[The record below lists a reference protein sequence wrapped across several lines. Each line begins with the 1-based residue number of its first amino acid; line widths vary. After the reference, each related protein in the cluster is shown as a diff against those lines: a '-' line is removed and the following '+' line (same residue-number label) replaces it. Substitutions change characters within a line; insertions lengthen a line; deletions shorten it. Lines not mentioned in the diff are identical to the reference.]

1 MRGAVRRAGATSAL
15 VPAGSAGLL
24 AAGLLVALLGAPAA
38 VAQEVSLVAGGDVEW
53 SREVK
58 APDVFWHSE
67 SGDDAEWRGV
77 PLQNRAETRGLV
89 GRERG
94 RVYDRD
100 AHHSIAIEYGLEFP
114 DGTEMARYPWREIRP
129 VFREADVAFVN
140 LESPLSDDA
149 RWSGAFRTPT
159 AFAGGLRWAGIDVVS
174 TANNHSLDA
183 EGEGLRDTREALF
196 RAGVGAVG
204 TGGDLEAARRP
215 HVVERSGVRIAFLA
229 YAQFVNAGSSA
240 FAQPDRSGVA
250 PLDPLLIEEDIRR
263 VRDQVDW
270 VVVSFHWGLENEG
283 RTHPEARRIAHETI
297 DAGADVIL
305 GHHSHVPKAVELY
318 GDGVIFYSL
327 GNLIF
332 GHNHDY
338 WGDNIVAEIRLG
350 PGEIREIRVHPV
362 AGEANE
368 PSRPHLLGPKAG
380 RDILSAVD
388 SLSAEFG
395 TRLRIEDGVGTVV
408 GEDGG

>member
-1 MRGAVRRAGATSAL
+1 MRGAARGAGATPAL
-15 VPAGSAGLL
+15 VPGRSAGLL
-24 AAGLLVALLGAPAA
+24 AAALLVALPGAPAA

-53 SREVK
+53 SRTVK
-58 APDVFWHSE
+58 VPDVFWHPE
-67 SGDDAEWRGV
+67 PEEDAEWRGV

-89 GRERG
+89 ERERG

-100 AHHSIAIEYGLEFP
+100 AHHEIAIEYGLEF
-114 DGTEMARYPWREIRP
+114 DDATEMARYPWREIRP
-129 VFREADVAFVN
+129 LFREADVAFVN

-149 RWSGAFRTPT
+149 RWAGAFRTPT

-240 FAQPDRSGVA
+240 FAQPARSGVA
-250 PLDPLLIEEDIRR
+250 PLDPLLVEEDIRR

-270 VVVSFHWGLENEG
+270 VVVSFHWGLENES
-283 RTHPEARRIAHETI
+283 RTHPEARRIAHEAI

-350 PGEIREIRVHPV
+350 PGEIREVRVHPV

-368 PSRPHLLGPKAG
+368 PSRPHRLGPEEG
-380 RDILSAVD
+380 REILTTVD

-395 TRLRIEDGVGTVV
+395 TGLRIEDGVGTVV
-408 GEDGG
+408 EEGGS